1 MSFFTDEE
9 RGELWRSVFSLLG
22 KLYQDS
28 MSAPALTYA
37 WDSELKKIR
46 RRRGLPRIRPAGNLL
61 SGRERQTG
69 VGK

>member
-46 RRRGLPRIRPAGNLL
+46 RRRGLPRIRP
-61 SGRERQTG
+61 GR
-69 VGK
+69 